1 MPLRREAALASK
13 LGPKHAK
20 KLAEPQNGDAET
32 GEKEK
37 KEKKKRWRPCAA
49 RTKSLSINTTILMG
63 FYWTRKLPLLILRP
77 LD

>member
-13 LGPKHAK
+13 SGPKHAK
-20 KLAEPQNGDAET
+20 KLAEPQK
-32 GEKEK
+32 GEATIGKRK
-37 KEKKKRWRPCAA
+37 RKRKKRWRLCAA